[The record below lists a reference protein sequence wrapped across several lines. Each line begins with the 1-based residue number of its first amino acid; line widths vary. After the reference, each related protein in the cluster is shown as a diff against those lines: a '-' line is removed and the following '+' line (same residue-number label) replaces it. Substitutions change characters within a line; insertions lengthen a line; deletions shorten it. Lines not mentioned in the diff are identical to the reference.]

1 MTMLNFCIN
10 FLIKQ
15 RNCYQFYMI
24 SLSHPSRM
32 RGLKCLISQYYNIL
46 ISRIPR
52 GAWIKICRLIRS
64 ARTSHPSWVRGLK
77 YVITLSFLG
86 DIHVL

>member
-1 MTMLNFCIN
+1 MVKIAIPNFCIN
-10 FLIKQ
+10 FLNKTVK
-15 RNCYQFYMI
+15 
-24 SLSHPSRM
+24 SLS
-32 RGLKCLISQYYNIL
+32 IL
-46 ISRIPR
+46 CDFAVASLAD
-52 GAWIKICRLIRS
+52 AWIKICRLVRS